1 MAYKKS
7 KYTEQQN
14 QNWTVAAMIVLS
26 DAQEAMT
33 CDQIRQSDLELVGVT
48 PQKMAR
54 ILSGL
59 VERGLVVK
67 TKGKDGRMRYRSVG
81 VIIEQ
86 GYNLNEM
93 VY

>member
-1 MAYKKS
+1 MAYTKP

-26 DAQEAMT
+26 DTQEAMT

-67 TKGKDGRMRYRSVG
+67 TKSKDGRMRYKSVG

>member
-7 KYTEQQN
+7 KYTEKQN
-14 QNWTVAAMIVLS
+14 QSWTVAAMVVLS
-26 DAQEAMT
+26 ESQEAMT
-33 CDQIRQSDLELVGVT
+33 CDQIRKSDLCLVEVT

-54 ILSGL
+54 ILSEL
-59 VERGLVVK
+59 AERGLIVK
-67 TKGKDGRMRYRSVG
+67 TKGRDGRMRYKSVG

>member
-1 MAYKKS
+1 MAYTKS

-14 QNWTVAAMIVLS
+14 QSWTVAAMIVLS
-26 DAQEAMT
+26 EAQEAMT

-67 TKGKDGRMRYRSVG
+67 TKGKDGRMRYKSVG
-81 VIIEQ
+81 VILEQ

>member
-1 MAYKKS
+1 MAYTKS

-14 QNWTVAAMIVLS
+14 QSWTVAAMIVLS
-26 DAQEAMT
+26 EAQEAMT
-33 CDQIRQSDLELVGVT
+33 CDQIRQLDLELVGVT

-67 TKGKDGRMRYRSVG
+67 TKGKDGRMR
-81 VIIEQ
+81 
-86 GYNLNEM
+86 
-93 VY
+93 

>member
-1 MAYKKS
+1 MAYMKP

-14 QNWTVAAMIVLS
+14 QSWAVAAMIVLS
-26 DAQEAMT
+26 EAQEAMT
-33 CDQIRQSDLELVGVT
+33 CDQIRQSDLELVEVT
-48 PQKMAR
+48 PQKMSR
-54 ILSGL
+54 ILGEL
-59 VERGLVVK
+59 IERGLIVK
-67 TKGKDGRMRYRSVG
+67 TKGKDGRMRYKSVG

>member
-1 MAYKKS
+1 MAYTKS

-14 QNWTVAAMIVLS
+14 QSWPVAAMIVLS
-26 DAQEAMT
+26 EAQEAMT

-67 TKGKDGRMRYRSVG
+67 TKGKDGRMRYKSVG
-81 VIIEQ
+81 VILEQ

>member
-1 MAYKKS
+1 
-7 KYTEQQN
+7 
-14 QNWTVAAMIVLS
+14 MIVLS

-67 TKGKDGRMRYRSVG
+67 TKGKDGRMRYKSVG

>member
-1 MAYKKS
+1 MAYTKS
-7 KYTEQQN
+7 KYTKQQN

-67 TKGKDGRMRYRSVG
+67 TKGKDGRMRYKSVG

-86 GYNLNEM
+86 GYNLNEI

>member
-1 MAYKKS
+1 
-7 KYTEQQN
+7 
-14 QNWTVAAMIVLS
+14 MIVLS
-26 DAQEAMT
+26 DAQAAMT

-48 PQKMAR
+48 PQKMTR

-67 TKGKDGRMRYRSVG
+67 TKGKDGRMRYKSVG

>member
-1 MAYKKS
+1 MAYTKS

-14 QNWTVAAMIVLS
+14 QSWTVAAMIVLS
-26 DAQEAMT
+26 EAQEAMT
-33 CDQIRQSDLELVGVT
+33 CAQIRQSDLELVGVT
-48 PQKMAR
+48 PQKMSR

-59 VERGLVVK
+59 VERGLIVK
-67 TKGKDGRMRYRSVG
+67 TKGKDGRMRYKSVG

-86 GYNLNEM
+86 GYNLNEI

>member
-1 MAYKKS
+1 
-7 KYTEQQN
+7 
-14 QNWTVAAMIVLS
+14 MIVLS
-26 DAQEAMT
+26 DTQEAMT

-67 TKGKDGRMRYRSVG
+67 TKSKDGRMRYKSVG

>member
-7 KYTEQQN
+7 KYTEKQN
-14 QNWTVAAMIVLS
+14 QSWTVAAMVVLS
-26 DAQEAMT
+26 ESQEAMT
-33 CDQIRQSDLELVGVT
+33 CDQIRQSDLCLVEVT

-54 ILSGL
+54 ILSEL
-59 VERGLVVK
+59 AERGLIVK
-67 TKGKDGRMRYRSVG
+67 TKGKDGRMRYKSVG

>member
-1 MAYKKS
+1 MAYTKP

-14 QNWTVAAMIVLS
+14 QSWTVAAMIVLS
-26 DAQEAMT
+26 ESQEAMT

-67 TKGKDGRMRYRSVG
+67 TKGKDGRMRYKSVG